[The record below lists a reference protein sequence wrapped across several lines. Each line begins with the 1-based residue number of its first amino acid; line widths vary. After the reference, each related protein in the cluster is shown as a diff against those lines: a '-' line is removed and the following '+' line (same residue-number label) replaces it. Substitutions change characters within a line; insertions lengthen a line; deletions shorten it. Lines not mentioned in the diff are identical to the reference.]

1 MAKKSCKT
9 VLTGGGGITF
19 AFPDGSKKFPGI
31 KFGSSIVPGL
41 KVVVV
46 TLVDSISGSGIVEF
60 VVVVGFSV
68 DAIQICTNEIT

>member
-1 MAKKSCKT
+1 MANLGSAITFKIHIC
-9 VLTGGGGITF
+9 LAATF

-46 TLVDSISGSGIVEF
+46 TLVDSVSVSGIVA
-60 VVVVGFSV
+60 VVVFSV
-68 DAIQICTNEIT
+68 DTIQMK

>member
-9 VLTGGGGITF
+9 VVTGGGGITF
-19 AFPDGSKKFPGI
+19 AFPEGSKKFPGI

-46 TLVDSISGSGIVEF
+46 TLVVSISGSGIVEF
-60 VVVVGFSV
+60 VDVGGFSV
-68 DAIQICTNEIT
+68 ETDQIVK